1 MRVGI
6 FCVVEACK
14 FARKIPCHPRG
25 RVAASP
31 SFFPNHLETM
41 AYAIFKTGGKQ
52 YRAKTGDI
60 VAIEKLDAE
69 PGSEA
74 KFDDVL
80 LVGEGASLKVG
91 ADLKGLAVVG
101 EVVEQIKAPK
111 VTAYKY
117 RRRKGYHRTVGHR
130 QKLTRVKITSIPA

>member
-1 MRVGI
+1 
-6 FCVVEACK
+6 
-14 FARKIPCHPRG
+14 
-25 RVAASP
+25 
-31 SFFPNHLETM
+31 M

-52 YRAKTGDI
+52 YRAQTGDI
-60 VAIEKLDAE
+60 VAIEKLDAQ
-69 PGSEA
+69 PGAEA
-74 KFDDVL
+74 KFEEVL
-80 LVGEGASLKVG
+80 FVGEGSSIKVG
-91 ADLKGLAVVG
+91 ADLKGAAVIG